1 VVRHVTSADKLSAG
15 MWFTSVVHTN
25 ELLERLAGLRVAKG
39 TLLAREFTLSK
50 LLIARSGHQTGTCKS
65 RGTLPTCGVYLRSNP
80 DIFLLASGRPR
91 FAPDEHLSSTQ
102 RDDWSHYMSLIKK
115 SDVKNHLRTGA
126 SGKLLPFGSRSQPD
140 ATGYSNIGIRDIP
153 VNTSSSGVSPD
164 GQSSVVPMGSTKS
177 AEAVA
182 GSERLL
188 EPSTIKASQA

>member
-1 VVRHVTSADKLSAG
+1 
-15 MWFTSVVHTN
+15 
-25 ELLERLAGLRVAKG
+25 
-39 TLLAREFTLSK
+39 
-50 LLIARSGHQTGTCKS
+50 
-65 RGTLPTCGVYLRSNP
+65 
-80 DIFLLASGRPR
+80 
-91 FAPDEHLSSTQ
+91 
-102 RDDWSHYMSLIKK
+102 MSLIKK